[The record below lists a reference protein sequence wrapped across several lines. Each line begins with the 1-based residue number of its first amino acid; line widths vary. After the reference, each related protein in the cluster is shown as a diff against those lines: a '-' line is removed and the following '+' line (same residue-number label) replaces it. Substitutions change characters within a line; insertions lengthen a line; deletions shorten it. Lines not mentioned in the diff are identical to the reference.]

1 MIMAIL
7 VIACLFFLFCL
18 TLGWRTRQPMAFI
31 GAFFVLGAL
40 YCWGGFVTSAMLTG
54 SRLGAQI
61 WLAAGAVCLIGAS
74 LLAFT
79 AWRRSSGS
87 R

>member
-7 VIACLFFLFCL
+7 VIAGLFFLFCL
-18 TLGWRTRQPMAFI
+18 TLGLRTRQPMAFI
-31 GAFFVLGAL
+31 AAFFVLGAL
-40 YCWGGFVTSAMLTG
+40 CCWWGFLTSAMLTG
-54 SRLGAQI
+54 SQLGAEI
-61 WLAAGAVCLIGAS
+61 WLAASAVCLTLAGVLAS
-74 LLAFT
+74 T